1 MKRSYY
7 LIRIIPFTLVI
18 LVCLYVFGMS
28 IQATGY
34 TDLHR
39 MRTAE
44 KAHMVGPSTLMG
56 QEKSLPLWGKVMI
69 GKSDY
74 GYTLFCCDSGKL
86 YYRPKAT
93 DFIAFAPMYYDH
105 TEFFRYDDYYG
116 TIPVIIIAPEEKA
129 VHAKLTVITGST
141 ASGRYE
147 EVPFT
152 NETNICENGYFIFR
166 LPLGGYRYGT
176 YIQDIT
182 ELINQQ
188 KLNALSYGTVTLEL
202 FDHDGN
208 MIASHTRE
216 VPIRQPL

>member
-1 MKRSYY
+1 
-7 LIRIIPFTLVI
+7 
-18 LVCLYVFGMS
+18 
-28 IQATGY
+28 
-34 TDLHR
+34 
-39 MRTAE
+39 
-44 KAHMVGPSTLMG
+44 MVGPSTLMG

-93 DFIAFAPMYYDH
+93 DFTAFAPMYYDH
-105 TEFFRYDDYYG
+105 IEFFRFGGYYG

-129 VHAKLTVITGST
+129 VRAKLTVITGST
-141 ASGRYE
+141 ASGRYV

-176 YIQDIT
+176 YIRSIT

-188 KLNALSYGTVTLEL
+188 RLDPLNYGTVTLEL
-202 FDHDGN
+202 FDNDGN

>member
-18 LVCLYVFGMS
+18 LACLYVFGIS
-28 IQATGY
+28 IQVTGY

-39 MRTAE
+39 MRTTE
-44 KAHMVGPSTLMG
+44 KAHMVGPTTLMG

-86 YYRPKAT
+86 YYRSKAT
-93 DFIAFAPMYYDH
+93 DFTAFAPMYYDH
-105 TEFFRYDDYYG
+105 IEFFRYGGYYG

-129 VHAKLTVITGST
+129 VRAKLTVITGST
-141 ASGRYE
+141 ASGRYV

-176 YIQDIT
+176 YIRNIT

-188 KLNALSYGTVTLEL
+188 RLDPLNYGTVTLEL
-202 FDHDGN
+202 FDNDGN

>member
-18 LVCLYVFGMS
+18 LACLYVFGIS
-28 IQATGY
+28 IQVTGY

-39 MRTAE
+39 MRTTE

-93 DFIAFAPMYYDH
+93 DFTAFAPMYYDH
-105 TEFFRYDDYYG
+105 IEFFRYGGYYG

-129 VHAKLTVITGST
+129 VRAKLTVITGST
-141 ASGRYE
+141 ASGRYV

-176 YIQDIT
+176 YIRNIT
-182 ELINQQ
+182 ELINQLRLDP
-188 KLNALSYGTVTLEL
+188 LNYGTVTLEL
-202 FDHDGN
+202 FDNDGN

>member
-18 LVCLYVFGMS
+18 LACLYVYGMS
-28 IQATGY
+28 IQVTGY

-39 MRTAE
+39 MRMAE
-44 KAHMVGPSTLMG
+44 KAHMVGPSTIMG

-74 GYTLFCCDSGKL
+74 GYTLFCCDSGKF
-86 YYRPKAT
+86 YYRSKAT
-93 DFIAFAPMYYDH
+93 DFTAFAPMYYDH

-129 VHAKLTVITGST
+129 VRAKLTVITGST
-141 ASGRYE
+141 ASGRYV

-176 YIQDIT
+176 YIRDIT

-188 KLNALSYGTVTLEL
+188 RLDSFTYGTVMLEL
-202 FDHDGN
+202 FDDNGN